1 MKRPTTGSH
10 PTLDSVT
17 LHALARRQRAR
28 AIGDAI
34 AAFVVA
40 GLAGVP
46 RRAAAGGVAPPAL
59 QRTARRR
66 VTP

>member
-1 MKRPTTGSH
+1 MKRPTTGSQ

-17 LHALARRQRAR
+17 LHALARRHRAR

-40 GLAGVP
+40 ALAGVALC
-46 RRAAAGGVAPPAL
+46 AAAGGVGPTAL
-59 QRTARRR
+59 QRFARRR